1 MSPLPLLPTQTP
13 PLPSLP
19 FSPSSFSS
27 PSHAH
32 PLTLY
37 PPPSPPIAIFI
48 LRPPAYTFIHNWCM
62 EESLFD
68 TLVVHVWISV
78 TMSGVLFFFSHMCVR
93 ACVRVRIPP
102 TCFWSLGLL
111 FCFHLHFTWWFIST
125 IRMDF
130 SCSISRRLCCWLCC
144 LWKKLDYKHLNDLSL
159 LITYSWKH
167 FLATHVEGILTN

>member
-93 ACVRVRIPP
+93 ACVCVYHPRV
-102 TCFWSLGLL
+102 FGALG
-111 FCFHLHFTWWFIST
+111 FFFVSIST
-125 IRMDF
+125 LPDGSSVQLGWTFRARFPDDYAVGYVAFGKNLTI
-130 SCSISRRLCCWLCC
+130 SI
-144 LWKKLDYKHLNDLSL
+144 
-159 LITYSWKH
+159 
-167 FLATHVEGILTN
+167 